1 MTTQT
6 FAAQAINEDDLEAV
20 QGGKTVGTWVD
31 VGMNA
36 IPVIGVM
43 NTIASLWG
51 GSTGQNIDNINS
63 YKS

>member
-1 MTTQT
+1 MTNNNQSAELTNDQ
-6 FAAQAINEDDLEAV
+6 LEAI

-31 VGMNA
+31 VGMNF
-36 IPVIGVM
+36 IPVIGQM